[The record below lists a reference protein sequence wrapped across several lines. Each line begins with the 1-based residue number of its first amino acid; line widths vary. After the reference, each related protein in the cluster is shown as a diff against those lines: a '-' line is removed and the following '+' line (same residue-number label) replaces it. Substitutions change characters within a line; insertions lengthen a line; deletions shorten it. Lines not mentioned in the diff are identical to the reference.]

1 MKKIMTLAAMFA
13 AVAVSFS
20 ACTKDNGNQGTGNGN
35 GNENTEPEYEAPIT
49 VDGDFAD
56 WQTLGDKAEI
66 AVCPEDALKL
76 GLKEFRAYADEVM
89 LYVYV
94 KFDLDVVTNR
104 DVPEPEPGVESGNP
118 LALFFSTSTE
128 KGGYANTWSDSCVE
142 YHCASFIFNGT
153 EQYENWDDALY
164 MWTGELHGAGW
175 SWDSALESLAST
187 GAGTGDQYE
196 IAIMMDVLT
205 SVMELDGQILL
216 GAMIQQG
223 WNNAGALPCASPD
236 PDNNPNGMAPM
247 MVVPIN

>member
-1 MKKIMTLAAMFA
+1 MTLAAMFA

-20 ACTKDNGNQGTGNGN
+20 ACTKDNADDKPNTGNE
-35 GNENTEPEYEAPIT
+35 GNETPDYVAPIT

-76 GLKEFRAYADEVM
+76 GLKEFRAYADEIM

-94 KFDLDVVTNR
+94 KFDLDVVTDR
-104 DVPEPEPGVESGNP
+104 DAPVKEDGVTESGNP

-128 KGGYANTWSDSCVE
+128 NGGYANTWSDACVE
-142 YHCASFIFNGT
+142 YHCASSIFNGT
-153 EQYENWDDALY
+153 EQYDSWDDALY

-175 SWDSALESLAST
+175 SWDSALESLAAT